1 MHSGIGINV
10 GPNASPTLLNNV
22 VANLDVGIQVDPTSS
37 TTVVGTTAYQE
48 NGTNT
53 VGVNNVTNNTFPMY
67 LQPTDPLFVDAAAG
81 DFYPAEGSR
90 IIDSSLDSLPD
101 RANMITVRAA
111 AGDSRRRRSW
121 RRTGTCSAS
130 CAATTRAF
138 RRRRARA

>member
-10 GPNASPTLLNNV
+10 GPNTSPTILNNV
-22 VANLDVGIQVDPTSS
+22 IADIGVGIQVDPTSS
-37 TTVVGTTAYQE
+37 TTVIGDTAYQG

-53 VGVNNVTNNTFPMY
+53 VGVNNVTNNTFPIY

-101 RANMITVRAA
+101 RTNMVTVRAPL
-111 AGDSRRRRSW
+111 GIPPSPIL
-121 RRTGTCSAS
+121 RRTGTCSVS
-130 CAATTRAF
+130 CAPTTPTL